1 MEYERGPRR
10 NGVAVST
17 KGPRFTTPWGTLPL
31 GQERF
36 TLRTPAGELVIGVEI
51 PPRSWVSRVTRV
63 VERLFHDPLTTSGEI
78 VTHLLRKISLG

>member
-1 MEYERGPRR
+1 MEYQRRPRR
-10 NGVAVST
+10 KGVTVST
-17 KGPRFTTPWGTLPL
+17 KGPRFATPWGTLPL

-63 VERLFHDPLTTSGEI
+63 VEWLFHDPLTTSGEI